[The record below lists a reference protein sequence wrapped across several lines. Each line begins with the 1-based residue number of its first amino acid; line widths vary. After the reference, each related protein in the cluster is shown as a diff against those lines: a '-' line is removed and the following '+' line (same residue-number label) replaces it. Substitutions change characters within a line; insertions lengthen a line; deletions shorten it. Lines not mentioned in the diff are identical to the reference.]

1 MMIPAVVVKES
12 RIAYQIGLVE
22 WGDSFTSANIS
33 TTNLTN
39 GIASDSGRAMQAL
52 CHSRIG

>member
-1 MMIPAVVVKES
+1 
-12 RIAYQIGLVE
+12 LVE
-22 WGDSFTSANIS
+22 WCDSFTSANIS